1 MVALTITP
9 KHGNH
14 TRYFPH
20 AGFLGLSPV
29 ILAGHVHTRLEEDN
43 QPLEASRLVVRIRCY
58 EAVGSTL
65 SKGTRPELPDSFNKL
80 SNLNVLW
87 QTEQTLWAARS
98 SAGYEPLGDS
108 NRPWKLTIPTH
119 AVDPTHNSNAQQSCP
134 AIGSITYKTWR
145 SWWQVETVIYHKPAG
160 IMGSKLMKSHP
171 LYLINYREAEKYYS
185 SPEEPTTTIQSSNSR
200 IRYSITSPTAVCC
213 GDEIQIKI
221 LIGTKPP
228 PPPQQQQQQQH
239 PHHHSPAPA
248 TSSSSSESSS
258 GEPELILKRL
268 QVSLVRRLAIELF
281 KPSPSSTQPIPIDHK
296 PWRLARHLANPALR
310 PINPFA
316 SASAPSPSSI
326 LTAPLSSEPLTT
338 PTSNSTPHSIAL
350 GSNLNA
356 KRQFTTVN
364 TLITN
369 TEGISKSVLLNHL
382 DHHQPHPSLLDQHQP
397 QHPPARYEYG
407 FLVKLKVPL
416 VKSKSHYSIGETC
429 KTNLATVN
437 FSFQFKLSIK
447 NKVTNRLETIDLS
460 ELNVDVFS
468 ISKAEIQGALGQL
481 KKISGSGSA
490 TPGPGSGSGGGG
502 GGGGALAVPPGS
514 HPRRPSPARVPP
526 APISL
531 TPRPHHLHHHP
542 HSFPPV
548 ASLSSAPASTSGSA
562 SAAGS
567 KPPSPNDRAPLIPPF
582 VFPRDDLSPPPV
594 PQ

>member
-200 IRYSITSPTAVCC
+200 IRY
-213 GDEIQIKI
+213 
-221 LIGTKPP
+221 
-228 PPPQQQQQQQH
+228 
-239 PHHHSPAPA
+239 
-248 TSSSSSESSS
+248 
-258 GEPELILKRL
+258 
-268 QVSLVRRLAIELF
+268 
-281 KPSPSSTQPIPIDHK
+281 
-296 PWRLARHLANPALR
+296 
-310 PINPFA
+310 
-316 SASAPSPSSI
+316 
-326 LTAPLSSEPLTT
+326 
-338 PTSNSTPHSIAL
+338 
-350 GSNLNA
+350 
-356 KRQFTTVN
+356 
-364 TLITN
+364 
-369 TEGISKSVLLNHL
+369 
-382 DHHQPHPSLLDQHQP
+382 
-397 QHPPARYEYG
+397 EYG

-481 KKISGSGSA
+481 KKISGPLVIDFS
-490 TPGPGSGSGGGG
+490 PGHTLLTLSQTRPSW
-502 GGGGALAVPPGS
+502 
-514 HPRRPSPARVPP
+514 PRRRPLSPAPAVSGPFPP
-526 APISL
+526 AL
-531 TPRPHHLHHHP
+531 PRPNIGTISHTRM
-542 HSFPPV
+542 
-548 ASLSSAPASTSGSA
+548 A
-562 SAAGS
+562 
-567 KPPSPNDRAPLIPPF
+567 
-582 VFPRDDLSPPPV
+582 
-594 PQ
+594 